1 VSQQQTA
8 DDVSVDEIPIDTS
21 TTQSGEIE
29 PADVPAEIESIT
41 RGLASEQPRRTH
53 WSSSRRLAGGI
64 FMEKVEL
71 IPRFSGLSSGC
82 DILRPTRR
90 ATSSGSMRSSSISSR
105 SASLTKRNR
114 SDKQFCHSHRG
125 VPGRTLPD
133 RSVFDNKLC
142 RRNESPSELVASDI
156 LPTAGGTRL
165 GIRRESRATVATLI
179 QGGRGGRASAN
190 NPTKCIDETH
200 PLGGS
205 VALIVNPSPDSTP
218 EINPAVAPSFIV
230 RPEGCGA
237 C

>member
-1 VSQQQTA
+1 MRFQS
-8 DDVSVDEIPIDTS
+8 IPRPPS
-21 TTQSGEIE
+21 PGRS

-156 LPTAGGTRL
+156 LPTAGGTSRYPP
-165 GIRRESRATVATLI
+165 RESCHSGDTHTGWTWWPCELTTPRS
-179 QGGRGGRASAN
+179 ASTR
-190 NPTKCIDETH
+190 PI
-200 PLGGS
+200 LS
-205 VALIVNPSPDSTP
+205 VVVSH
-218 EINPAVAPSFIV
+218 
-230 RPEGCGA
+230 
-237 C
+237 